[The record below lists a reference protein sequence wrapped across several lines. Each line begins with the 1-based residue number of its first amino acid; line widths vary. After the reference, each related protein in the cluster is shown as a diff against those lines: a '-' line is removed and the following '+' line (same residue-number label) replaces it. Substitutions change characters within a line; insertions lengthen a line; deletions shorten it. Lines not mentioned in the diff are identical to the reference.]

1 MNFWSC
7 YIIHDSCIRTSR
19 ISSSFIQSRLK
30 TRNWRV
36 VSFQMCKFCCVFFSL
51 FSSENFQIMR
61 IVVKTV
67 RTSEIYSWT
76 VWKHTSP
83 CPAQCC
89 KALKSNEQYHWGL
102 HCCRLHC
109 NHSKCITM
117 TFTNASVH
125 LIWLLNRINRQYF
138 FFDPSESWPL

>member
-1 MNFWSC
+1 
-7 YIIHDSCIRTSR
+7 
-19 ISSSFIQSRLK
+19 
-30 TRNWRV
+30 
-36 VSFQMCKFCCVFFSL
+36 MCKFCCVFFSL
-51 FSSENFQIMR
+51 FSSENIQIMR

-117 TFTNASVH
+117 IFTNASVH

-138 FFDPSESWPL
+138 FSPLRKVGHFKFSSELVVVCSLYSHISVLFS